1 MISIMIAKEFLKD
14 HLFSEF
20 SKDSILSTFLSMPSM
35 NRQTTSTTCCSTQKT
50 TAESNCSFRNF
61 SANALIHRSIPET
74 SSIICSMSSWQSLSM
89 CMKMTLQLNR
99 IPSRTHQLLQLSA
112 ISKVIIKPA
121 RRNQSLTF
129 STSAQTMCPCF

>member
-1 MISIMIAKEFLKD
+1 MGYSLCFRNFPKTASFP
-14 HLFSEF
+14 
-20 SKDSILSTFLSMPSM
+20 TFLSMPSM